1 MCMNYIFWTLEM
13 IRYFAGDNPENVT
26 RYEIIVG
33 QTKDNAG
40 SMIDPPSVERVS
52 GAYWS
57 GFPLVQGNTVA
68 ACLQCSEWT
77 RESIV
82 LASLFLCRWDIRTR
96 GPTDRPPDHLTNR
109 VSLSFSFYTHARARA
124 RYIHTYI
131 PVHSSINFS
140 SFSININFL

>member
-96 GPTDRPPDHLTNR
+96 GPTDRPTTGSSDEP
-109 VSLSFSFYTHARARA
+109 SLSLFLFLHTRARA
-124 RYIHTYI
+124 RTLYTHIYT
-131 PVHSSINFS
+131 S
-140 SFSININFL
+140 SFIYQFFFIFH